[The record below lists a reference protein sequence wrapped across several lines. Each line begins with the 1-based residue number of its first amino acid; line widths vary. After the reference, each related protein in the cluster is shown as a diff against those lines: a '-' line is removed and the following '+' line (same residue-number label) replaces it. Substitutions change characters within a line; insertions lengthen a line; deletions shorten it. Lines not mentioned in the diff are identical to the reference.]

1 MSDEN
6 TTPENPGAT
15 ENAAPNAPV
24 TTETAAPLVPP
35 ETLEQAKARILALPL
50 TYPPFRRHEAAFRG
64 SVVVE
69 ILRGKLSKSD
79 TGADQILVEGVVK
92 RTQKIPGPVAQYP
105 ASNPQGWDMFG
116 FAETEVEAPL
126 VDEQGHPVLDE
137 EGKPRFARKFPELG
151 HVDVTGHRFVYADEL
166 IKNEEGAMGKDG
178 KPLGPFFWRTER
190 LINNLRFLGWR
201 PGRCKAPRNGSLTDF
216 VPDEG
221 KDWVP
226 AADLG
231 MSGDFGALFDFEQVQ
246 ENSKFA
252 PRIMLVGFRLL
263 DTRVTRDEAQSLDSK
278 FGALLAA
285 TQDGTKYDGRKVA
298 QRAATAVPQNAPA
311 GPVKG
316 GKGSQAAVSAD
327 AARVKEERVSG
338 TPPEFCGKPCGRD
351 HQPCKEKP
359 GHDTGAK
366 PTACVP
372 IPF

>member
-6 TTPENPGAT
+6 TSNT
-15 ENAAPNAPV
+15 ENISAPAIDTNAEAAPSALPI
-24 TTETAAPLVPP
+24 P

-50 TYPPFRRHEAAFRG
+50 VYPPFRRHEAAFRG
-64 SVVVE
+64 SVVCE
-69 ILRGKLSKSD
+69 ILRGKLGKTD
-79 TGADQILVEGVVK
+79 TGKDQIMIEGVVK
-92 RTQKIPGPVAQYP
+92 RTQKLPGPAAQYP
-105 ASNPQGWDMFG
+105 ANNPQGWDVFG
-116 FAETEVEAPL
+116 FDENEVEAPL

-166 IKNEEGAMGKDG
+166 TKNEDG
-178 KPLGPFFWRTER
+178 SFFWRTER

-201 PGRCKAPRNGSLTDF
+201 PGRCKDPRKGESLTDF
-216 VPDEG
+216 IPDEG
-221 KDWVP
+221 KDWVL

-278 FGALLAA
+278 FGSLLSA
-285 TQDGTKYDGRKVA
+285 TRDGSKYDGRKVA
-298 QRAATAVPQNAPA
+298 AAAEKRAAATPVQASA
-311 GPVKG
+311 GQGKG
-316 GKGSQAAVSAD
+316 GKGSQAAVNAD

-366 PTACVP
+366 PTPCIP